1 MNTLHD
7 HSHRFIFGSL
17 ALLAAMASLNLMS
30 PVFAQPCNPVI
41 DGTYCAEQLPRQR
54 VYTTSR
60 PPMKPIE
67 NIGSA
72 ISAGSDTPGTLGG
85 IMYRGDG
92 TNCIGLLRRGTCK

>member
-1 MNTLHD
+1 MI
-7 HSHRFIFGSL
+7 RFRTQPHLPTALAAAALSL
-17 ALLAAMASLNLMS
+17 ALQGLAA
-30 PVFAQPCNPVI
+30 AQPCNPVI

-54 VYTTSR
+54 VYTSSR

-67 NIGSA
+67 DIGRS
-72 ISAGSDTPGTLGG
+72 ISVGSEAPGTLGG